1 VEWVETTGKTNELA
15 IQGAL
20 NALGVELRDAEIV
33 VVSPAK
39 KGVFGIA
46 SKEARIRARIKPQL
60 PQRKKQFKR
69 KNYNQDKNSSYRENQ
84 TQTDE
89 TPRRYRESNTPNN
102 SSGINNDLG
111 EQNATPERV
120 RKSMGG
126 RVSANREE
134 NSHRKS
140 FTQSEERSQ
149 KNVTRNRPKEDL
161 TPKDL
166 NPKSYNDQ
174 RNSTRGQA
182 DKVNKDSAS
191 KTPVKEVN
199 TMNIEQEAKL
209 ANDFIT
215 QLIERFGLI
224 ATINTVIEESQISI
238 QINGSELGLLVGP
251 KGATLDAIQDI
262 TRTIVQRNEEERSAR
277 IVVDVA
283 QYREKRAKALAAF
296 VQKIG
301 AEVLENG
308 VSKKLEPMSSPDRK
322 IVHDTITSIQ
332 GLKTMSEGFEPRRC
346 VVICRETE
354 EELQSVSQ

>member
-15 IQGAL
+15 IQDAL

-46 SKEARIRARIKPQL
+46 SKEARVRARIKPHL

-69 KNYNQDKNSSYRENQ
+69 RNNNQDRSFSPKENQ
-84 TQTDE
+84 TQTDA
-89 TPRRYRESNTPNN
+89 TSKRYTRATTQGNASGVNN
-102 SSGINNDLG
+102 EFG
-111 EQNATPERV
+111 EQNTKSERARKPINSRTNAT
-120 RKSMGG
+120 
-126 RVSANREE
+126 REE
-134 NSHRKS
+134 SKKS
-140 FTQSEERSQ
+140 FTPDEEKDQR
-149 KNVTRNRPKEDL
+149 NVTKS
-161 TPKDL
+161 
-166 NPKSYNDQ
+166 KSYNDQ
-174 RNSTRGQA
+174 RNSTRGQTG
-182 DKVNKDSAS
+182 KVNKESAS

-199 TMNIEQEAKL
+199 NMNIEQEAKL
-209 ANDFIT
+209 ASDFIT
-215 QLIERFGLI
+215 DLVESFGLD
-224 ATINTVIEESQISI
+224 ATVDTVIEDSQILI
-238 QINGSELGLLVGP
+238 KINGSELGLLVGP

-262 TRTIVQRNEEERSAR
+262 TRTIVQRNEEERGAR

-283 QYREKRAKALAAF
+283 QYREKRAKALIAF

-322 IVHDTITSIQ
+322 IVHDTVTSIQ

-346 VVICRETE
+346 VIICRETE
-354 EELQSVSQ
+354 EELQSAEA